1 MNFFRYTLD
10 HVYFIMP
17 IKNHAYFFKSSLAIF
32 ILDIQK
38 ISKEWI
44 ERSDV
49 EVIISTGGTGLSPR
63 DLTIDVLQGVFD
75 SKLTGVEQALH
86 SYGRGKVKT
95 AMLSRLIAGTFK
107 RSIIICLP
115 GSPGAVK
122 DALSVLIPTIFHS
135 FHMIKGEQ
143 H

>member
-1 MNFFRYTLD
+1 M
-10 HVYFIMP
+10 
-17 IKNHAYFFKSSLAIF
+17 
-32 ILDIQK
+32 
-38 ISKEWI
+38 
-44 ERSDV
+44 
-49 EVIISTGGTGLSPR
+49 
-63 DLTIDVLQGVFD
+63 
-75 SKLTGVEQALH
+75 
-86 SYGRGKVKT
+86 KT